1 MTKTEFAGFIREH
14 GPVILDGATGTNLM
28 EAGMP
33 IGVCPESWVLENPQ
47 VLLDLQRRYVEAGS
61 HIVCLHVYRKPDQT
75 GRIWS
80 AGEAGRNQHA
90 AGSTFPAGGGR
101 SGTGCR

>member
-33 IGVCPESWVLENPQ
+33 IECVRKAGCWKI
-47 VLLDLQRRYVEAGS
+47 RRYCS
-61 HIVCLHVYRKPDQT
+61 ICR
-75 GRIWS
+75 
-80 AGEAGRNQHA
+80 
-90 AGSTFPAGGGR
+90 GGM
-101 SGTGCR
+101 

>member
-61 HIVCLHVYRKPDQT
+61 MERRKRE
-75 GRIWS
+75 GY
-80 AGEAGRNQHA
+80 
-90 AGSTFPAGGGR
+90 F
-101 SGTGCR
+101 